1 MGICAHTEEE
11 PQEEGSYG
19 LASAG
24 AMGPAQ
30 AWWGPKDP
38 HLSEQSLSNF
48 RFQSAFELA
57 SGDFQTNQSYF
68 IHLAIRIHIG
78 TEVISPDVA

>member
-19 LASAG
+19 LASTR

-30 AWWGPKDP
+30 AWWGPKTHTYQNRACQTSAFNQP
-38 HLSEQSLSNF
+38 SNLPPEISRPTRAISSIWLSES
-48 RFQSAFELA
+48 
-57 SGDFQTNQSYF
+57 T
-68 IHLAIRIHIG
+68 
-78 TEVISPDVA
+78 